1 MKKNFFKILTILLI
15 LFVGFT
21 ACQKKAETPVAAD
34 TKAVETQLT
43 AVEAA
48 VAKYYDELPSH
59 IYKISQKEFASKVN
73 AGDDMFIIDIRRADD
88 YAKGHIKGAVNI
100 PWGPALYDN
109 LKYIP
114 QSGEIYI
121 HCYSGQTAGQAVMLM
136 NAAGIPARSVNLGWN
151 FGISKVEGV
160 DAITTTEAA
169 ELDKSKT
176 YDVDPEIAEAYKAY
190 YDRFAEIKGTPF
202 ASNIVSEENAKKI
215 LDSGDDS
222 AVFVSIRKAE
232 DYAKAHIATAT
243 NIPYGKSMQNGFSA
257 LPADKKI
264 IIYCYS
270 GQTAGQTVAA
280 LRLLGF
286 DAVSLKGGMGVGAN
300 APLGW
305 TNKGYPV
312 VSE

>member
-1 MKKNFFKILTILLI
+1 MKRNLSKILTILLF
-15 LFVGFT
+15 LFLTTGLLF
-21 ACQKKAETPVAAD
+21 AGGSSEPAPAS
-34 TKAVETQLT
+34 KAVEAQLT

-48 VAKYYDELPSH
+48 VAKYYDELPAH
-59 IYKISQKEFASKVN
+59 IYKISQKEFAQKVN
-73 AGDDMFIIDIRRADD
+73 AGEDMLVIDIRSAAD
-88 YAKGHIKGAVNI
+88 YAKGHITGAVNI

-114 QSGEIYI
+114 RSGQVYI
-121 HCYSGQTAGQAVMLM
+121 HCYSGQTAGQAVMLL
-136 NAAGIPARSVNLGWN
+136 NAAGVPARSVNLGWN
-151 FGISKVEGV
+151 FGISKVDGI
-160 DAITTTEAA
+160 AALTTTEAA

-176 YDVDPEIAEAYKAY
+176 YDTDPEIDAAYKAY
-190 YDRFAEIKGTPF
+190 YARFAEIKGTPF

-215 LDSGDDS
+215 LESGDDS

-232 DYAKAHIATAT
+232 DYAKEHIETAT
-243 NIPYGKSMQNGFSA
+243 NIPYGKSMQKGFSA

-305 TNKGYPV
+305 KNKGYPV